1 MKKIHIILFGVGNV
15 GSALINQILEGR
27 DMLKKKSKIELN
39 IPIVAN
45 STATFFEEKCVRPSW
60 ETDFKY
66 FGFTYKM
73 DEILTHIK
81 REGFKNVI
89 IVDATASE
97 DFIKHYP
104 TFIKNGFDIVASNK
118 SANTAST
125 SFYKRLRRDLKK
137 YKTQFLYETNV
148 GAGLPIIETLQ
159 RLHASGE
166 KVVKVRGVFSGSMS
180 YVFNEFS
187 QQDKMFDSLLAE
199 AGIMGLTERD
209 PRIDLSGMDVA
220 GKLLI
225 LARELQLQKELS
237 DVKIE
242 NLVPKHL
249 SRYSSVTYFK
259 NNLRDL
265 NIEFDE
271 LKEGLKSGEVLRHIG
286 ELDVQT
292 GTLEVKL
299 VKENKNSA
307 IGSLKNTDA
316 SFEIFTAS
324 NGAHPIIIQGAGA
337 GSIVA
342 ARGVLADI
350 TKLAEKF
357 TR

>member
-15 GSALINQILEGR
+15 GSALIKQILEGR
-27 DMLKKKSKIELN
+27 DLLKKNSKMELN

-45 STATFFEEKCVRPSW
+45 STMAFFEEKCVRPSW
-60 ETDFKY
+60 GTDLKY
-66 FGFTYKM
+66 FGIQYDIEK
-73 DEILTHIK
+73 ILGYIK
-81 REGFKNVI
+81 KEGFKNVI
-89 IVDATASE
+89 VVDATASDE
-97 DFIKHYP
+97 FVKNYS

-118 SANTAST
+118 SANMGST
-125 SFYKRLRRDLKK
+125 YFYKNLRRDLKK
-137 YKTQFLYETNV
+137 YNKQFLYETNV

-166 KVVKVRGVFSGSMS
+166 KVTKVRGVFSGSLS
-180 YVFNEFS
+180 YIFNEFS
-187 QQDKMFDSLLAE
+187 KHNKLFDSLLEE
-199 AGIMGLTERD
+199 AGILGLTERD

-225 LARELQLQKELS
+225 LARELQLKKELS

-249 SRYSSVTYFK
+249 SRFSSVTYFK
-259 NNLRDL
+259 NNLSDL
-265 NIEFDE
+265 NLEFDE
-271 LKEGLKSGEVLRHIG
+271 LKAELKPGEVLRHIG
-286 ELDVQT
+286 ELNVKS

-299 VKENKNSA
+299 VKENENSA

-316 SFEIFTAS
+316 SFEIYTES
-324 NGAHPIIIQGAGA
+324 YGDHPIIIQGAGA
-337 GSIVA
+337 GSSVA
-342 ARGVLADI
+342 ARSVLADI
-350 TKLAEKF
+350 TKLAEKY

>member
-27 DMLKKKSKIELN
+27 DLLKKKSKIEIN

-45 STATFFEEKCVRPSW
+45 STKAFFEEKCVRPSW

-66 FGFTYKM
+66 FGLSYKI
-73 DEILTHIK
+73 DDILAHIK
-81 REGFKNVI
+81 KEGFKNVI
-89 IVDATASE
+89 IVDATASDE
-97 DFIKHYP
+97 FVKNYS

-118 SANTAST
+118 SANTGST
-125 SFYKRLRRDLKK
+125 FLYKKLRRELKK
-137 YKTQFLYETNV
+137 YETEFLYETNV

-166 KVVKVRGVFSGSMS
+166 KVTKVRGVFSGSMS

-187 QQDKMFDSLLAE
+187 LQNKMFDSLLSE
-199 AGIMGLTERD
+199 AGILGLTERD

-225 LARELQLQKELS
+225 LARELQMKKELS

-249 SRYSSVTYFK
+249 SKYSSVTYFK
-259 NNLRDL
+259 NNLKDL

-286 ELDVQT
+286 ELDVQA

-316 SFEIFTAS
+316 SFEIFTES
-324 NGAHPIIIQGAGA
+324 YGAHPIIIQGAGA
-337 GSIVA
+337 GSVVA

-350 TKLAEKF
+350 TKLAQKF
-357 TR
+357 S